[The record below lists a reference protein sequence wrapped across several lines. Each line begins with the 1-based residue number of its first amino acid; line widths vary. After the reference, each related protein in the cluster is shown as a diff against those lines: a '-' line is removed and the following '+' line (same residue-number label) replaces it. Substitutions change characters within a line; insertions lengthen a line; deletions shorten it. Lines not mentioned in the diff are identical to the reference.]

1 MNPGPSALVAAARD
15 LLERADPMTAG
26 IWPRATALLAR
37 QALEAALDDL
47 WRLRAP
53 GIEHCSG
60 RAQLLC
66 LPYYVNGAEEL
77 ADRVCDAWAGLS
89 RACHQHPYELSP
101 TSSELLG
108 WLATVEQL
116 VAHVGAGSAVRQT
129 SGRGAT
135 EGRSH

>member
-1 MNPGPSALVAAARD
+1 MSLAPSTLVTAARD

-47 WRLRAP
+47 WKLRAP
-53 GIEHCSG
+53 GVELCSA

-66 LPYYVNGAEEL
+66 LPFYLTGDDQLAE
-77 ADRVCDAWAGLS
+77 RVSYTWAGLS
-89 RACHQHPYELSP
+89 RAVHHHPYELPP
-101 TSSELLG
+101 TSAELLE

-116 VAHVGAGSAVRQT
+116 VESVRSARAQSRKNDRT
-129 SGRGAT
+129 LF
-135 EGRSH
+135 

>member
-1 MNPGPSALVAAARD
+1 MSLDEPSLVTVARD

-37 QALEAALDDL
+37 QALEGALDDL

-53 GIEHCSG
+53 GLEQCSA

-66 LPYYVNGAEEL
+66 LPSYLPGDEEL
-77 ADRVCDAWAGLS
+77 AERVSYAWSGLS
-89 RACHQHPYELSP
+89 RACHQHPYELPP

-108 WLATVEQL
+108 WLAAVEQL
-116 VAHVGAGSAVRQT
+116 VARVRSLNT
-129 SGRGAT
+129 PTGNLPN
-135 EGRSH
+135 

>member
-1 MNPGPSALVAAARD
+1 MSLNQSSLVTAARD

-37 QALEAALDDL
+37 QALEGALDDL

-53 GIEHCSG
+53 GLEQCSA

-66 LPYYVNGAEEL
+66 LPFYLRDEEL
-77 ADRVCDAWAGLS
+77 AEGVCYAWAGLS

-101 TSSELLG
+101 TFSELLG
-108 WLATVEQL
+108 WLATVERL
-116 VAHVGAGSAVRQT
+116 VARVRSMHGAKPAPAGER
-129 SGRGAT
+129 
-135 EGRSH
+135 

>member
-1 MNPGPSALVAAARD
+1 MSLDQSSLVTVARD

-37 QALEAALDDL
+37 QALEIALDDL

-53 GIEHCSG
+53 GLEQCSA

-66 LPYYVNGAEEL
+66 LPFYLSGDHEL
-77 ADRVCDAWAGLS
+77 AARVSYSWSGLS
-89 RACHQHPYELSP
+89 RACHHHPYELSP

-108 WLATVEQL
+108 WLAAVEQL
-116 VAHVGAGSAVRQT
+116 VARVRSMCAGEPRQ
-129 SGRGAT
+129 
-135 EGRSH
+135 

>member
-1 MNPGPSALVAAARD
+1 MSLDQPALVTVARD

-26 IWPRATALLAR
+26 IWPRATSLLAR

-53 GIEHCSG
+53 GLEQCSA

-66 LPYYVNGAEEL
+66 LPAYLPGNEEL
-77 ADRVCDAWAGLS
+77 AERVSYTWAGLS
-89 RACHQHPYELSP
+89 QACHHHPYELSP

-108 WLATVEQL
+108 WISTVEQL
-116 VAHVGAGSAVRQT
+116 IGRVMSVEKAV
-129 SGRGAT
+129 
-135 EGRSH
+135 GRSG

>member
-1 MNPGPSALVAAARD
+1 VSLDQPALVTVARD

-53 GIEHCSG
+53 GLEQCSA

-66 LPYYVNGAEEL
+66 LPAYLPGNEEL
-77 ADRVCDAWAGLS
+77 AERVSYTWAGLS
-89 RACHQHPYELSP
+89 RACHQHAYELPP
-101 TSSELLG
+101 TSSELLV

-116 VAHVGAGSAVRQT
+116 VARVR
-129 SGRGAT
+129 SLEKPVGRGA
-135 EGRSH
+135 

>member
-1 MNPGPSALVAAARD
+1 MSPDKSANARASLVTAARD

-37 QALEAALDDL
+37 QALEGALEDL

-53 GIEHCSG
+53 GVEHCSA

-66 LPYYVNGAEEL
+66 LPFYLGDEDLAE
-77 ADRVCDAWAGLS
+77 RVSYTWSGLS
-89 RACHQHPYELSP
+89 RACHQHPYELAP

-108 WLATVEQL
+108 WIATVEEL
-116 VAHVGAGSAVRQT
+116 VTIDPAWRRRQSCTESA
-129 SGRGAT
+129 
-135 EGRSH
+135 